1 MTASTRAIA
10 AFLPRGS
17 GAWIV
22 PIALVA
28 GLAVVVAARLEATRA
43 GLDGVAVGAGFGL
56 SLAGLAAWPL
66 RRHLAGPRLAGPR
79 LAGPRLAGR
88 TRLLDRPRP
97 SRRLAIA
104 TGAGLGFG
112 LALVGLAVLGPALA
126 GATTVPGLGR
136 PAAAFVPWVAV
147 TILVAS
153 AEEGLLRG
161 VLFDRIGRAGGLVP
175 AVLLTSAVFALM
187 QVPLYGWPVVPLD
200 FAVGLALAGL
210 RLTTRSL
217 VAPAAAHIVADLATW
232 WL

>member
-1 MTASTRAIA
+1 MTASARAIA
-10 AFLPRGS
+10 PYLPRGAR
-17 GAWIV
+17 AWVV

-28 GLAVVVAARLEATRA
+28 GLAVVVAARLVATRA
-43 GLDGVAVGAGFGL
+43 GLDGVAVGAAFGL
-56 SLAGLAAWPL
+56 ALAALAAWPV
-66 RRHLAGPRLAGPR
+66 RRRLAARWLAGPHLPGPH
-79 LAGPRLAGR
+79 LPGR
-88 TRLLDRPRP
+88 RRLLDRPRP
-97 SRRLAIA
+97 SHQLVVA
-104 TGAGLGFG
+104 TGAGLAFG

-161 VLFDRIGRAGGLVP
+161 VLFDRIGRVGGLVL

-187 QVPLYGWPVVPLD
+187 HVPLYGWHVVPLD